1 MNTLSNDAAQD
12 FQNSGSLF
20 IIYMIWAFWFLNQFL
35 ILIVLLNFLI
45 AVISQSYE
53 NVMNSAQQFK
63 YKQRCELIREAAII
77 NETFGKFKDLDV
89 FVL

>member
-1 MNTLSNDAAQD
+1 MKADSGENATLQ
-12 FQNSGSLF
+12 SGSRLVIY
-20 IIYMIWAFWFLNQFL
+20 IIWFVWLLNQLL

-53 NVMNSAQQFK
+53 NVMNKSVQFK
-63 YKQRCELIREAAII
+63 YLQRCELIREAAIVF
-77 NETFGKFKDLDV
+77 NSLGRSETYSI